1 VSAHAEEPERRS
13 VVVGAAEALDDLR
26 DGATVGIG
34 GILTNGRPMT
44 LVRELVRRGLRDLTI
59 VAPVA
64 ALDVDLLI
72 AAGCVRRVVT
82 SYVGCEALAGVAPVF
97 RAAVSN
103 GQVEVWDGDEAHCV
117 LGLRAAGQGLP
128 FLPWQGGVGTD
139 LPRINPELV
148 EFEDPITG
156 RPLLAV
162 PAIPLDVALI
172 HAERADDYGNVQ
184 FAGPPHSDPLLAAA
198 AKRVVVQA
206 EHVVGNDVIRRDP
219 ASTHRW
225 RETAVVSAIW
235 GTHPYASAGIE
246 ADADHL
252 RAFAKLGRAAAKGDS
267 TGLDEYVE
275 RHARGPEG
283 HADYLET
290 IGIRRILEL
299 VQ

>member
-1 VSAHAEEPERRS
+1 MSAPVERRS
-13 VVVGAAEALDDLR
+13 VVVGAEQALAELS

-44 LVRELVRRGLRDLTI
+44 LVRELIRRGLRDLTI

-64 ALDVDLLI
+64 ALDVDLLV

-82 SYVGCEALAGVAPVF
+82 SYVGCEALAGVAPIF
-97 RAAVSN
+97 RAAVQR
-103 GQVEVWDGDEAHCV
+103 GAVEVWDADEAHCV
-117 LGLRAAGQGLP
+117 AGLRAAGQGLP

-139 LPRINPELV
+139 LPVHNPDLV
-148 EFEDPITG
+148 EFVDPVAG
-156 RPLLAV
+156 RTLLAV

-172 HAERADDYGNVQ
+172 HAERADAYGNVQ
-184 FAGPPHSDPLLAAA
+184 FAGPGHVDPLLAAA
-198 AKRVVVQA
+198 ATRVVVQA
-206 EHVVGNDVIRRDP
+206 ERVVGNDVIRRDP
-219 ASTHRW
+219 AATRRW
-225 RETAVVSAIW
+225 RETAVVPAIW

-246 ADADHL
+246 ADAEHL
-252 RAFAKLGRAAAKGDS
+252 RAFAAAGRAAGKGDP
-267 TGLDEYVE
+267 GPVDDYVD
-275 RHARGPEG
+275 RYARGPAT

>member
-1 VSAHAEEPERRS
+1 MIGAAPRRS
-13 VVVGAAEALDDLR
+13 VVATAAQALDGVA

-34 GILTNGRPMT
+34 GILTNGRPMA
-44 LVRELVRRGLRDLTI
+44 LVREIVRRGLRDLTV

-64 ALDVDLLI
+64 ALDVDLLV

-97 RAAVSN
+97 RAAVQR
-103 GQVEVWDGDEAHCV
+103 GEIEVWDADEAHCV
-117 LGLRAAGQGLP
+117 AGLRAAGQGLP

-139 LPRINPELV
+139 LPTHNPDLV
-148 EFEDPITG
+148 EFTDPIDG
-156 RPLLAV
+156 RTLLAI

-172 HAERADDYGNVQ
+172 HAERADAYGNVQ
-184 FAGPPHSDPLLAAA
+184 FAGPPHADPLLAAA
-198 AKRVVVQA
+198 ATRVVVQV
-206 EHVVGNDVIRRDP
+206 ERVVGNDVIRRDP
-219 ASTHRW
+219 ASTRRW
-225 RETAVVSAIW
+225 RETTVVPAIW

-246 ADADHL
+246 ADAEHL
-252 RAFAKLGRAAAKGDS
+252 RGFAAAGRAAGKGDRAAI
-267 TGLDEYVE
+267 DAYVE
-275 RHARGPEG
+275 RHARGPAA